1 MADDSSAAGGW
12 FAVPAPVRSLFK
24 RFPLH
29 THSAEALPARA
40 PGTARPR
47 ARLYVFVAGDEA
59 EAGRPSHNPS
69 CLKWQTYLRIAG
81 VDVDVVASN
90 NHASPSGALPFLL
103 PAASD
108 PRPDVPL
115 SGRKIA
121 QYARDR
127 APRPLPDE
135 DGAPSPARRDAY
147 LALLTH
153 RIRPA
158 WLHALYLDPTNTP
171 LLSALYL
178 PPSSLS
184 PLVRGPL
191 AHTLRAAAVA
201 QVLATTRRPL
211 IDAAALLAEAAAAFR
226 ALSALLA
233 GDAWFFGGDAPGLF
247 DADVFAY
254 TQLILDDDH
263 HPRSSS
269 GAVLGWGEHGCALR
283 ACLAGFDN
291 LVAHRDALYGTC
303 WGNEVEK
310 GTPVESRVQPLA
322 PLLCSPEQ

>member
-1 MADDSSAAGGW
+1 M
-12 FAVPAPVRSLFK
+12 
-24 RFPLH
+24 
-29 THSAEALPARA
+29 
-40 PGTARPR
+40 
-47 ARLYVFVAGDEA
+47 
-59 EAGRPSHNPS
+59 
-69 CLKWQTYLRIAG
+69 
-81 VDVDVVASN
+81 DVVASN

-158 WLHALYLDPTNTP
+158 WVRTRSPSRRADTKLQANTRGKWQLHALYLDPTNTP

-233 GDAWFFGGDAPGLF
+233 GDVWFFGGDAPGLF

-254 TQLILDDDH
+254 THLILDDDH

-310 GTPVESRVQPLA
+310 GTPVESRAQPLA